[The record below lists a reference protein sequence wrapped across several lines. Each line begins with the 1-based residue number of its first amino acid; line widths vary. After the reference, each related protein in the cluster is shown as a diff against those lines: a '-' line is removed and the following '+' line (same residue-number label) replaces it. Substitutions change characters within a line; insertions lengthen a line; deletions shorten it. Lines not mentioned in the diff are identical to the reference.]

1 MTCNRRLFD
10 SYKLGLKFDIQDE
23 TDVTRNPA
31 YTVACED
38 CMHVIEGR
46 NRNSVYVGSN
56 YVVIDIEQT
65 FQEGI
70 EGIQDKT
77 LHMMA

>member
-10 SYKLGLKFDIQDE
+10 SYKVGLKFDIQDE

-38 CMHVIEGR
+38 CMHVVEGR
-46 NRNSVYVGSN
+46 NRNSVYVGIIMWLLACNKHSRREFR
-56 YVVIDIEQT
+56 I
-65 FQEGI
+65 
-70 EGIQDKT
+70 K
-77 LHMMA
+77 H